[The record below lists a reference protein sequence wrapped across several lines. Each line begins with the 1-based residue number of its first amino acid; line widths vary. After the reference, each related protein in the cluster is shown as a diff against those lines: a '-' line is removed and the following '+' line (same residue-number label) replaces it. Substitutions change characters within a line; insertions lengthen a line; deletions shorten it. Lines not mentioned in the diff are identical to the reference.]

1 MDNIILER
9 EGRTAILTINRPD
22 KRNALNLATR
32 REIALVLDQVA
43 QDPGVGVLIVTGAGD
58 AAFIS
63 GSDLNEFGRM
73 APLQALEFCD
83 TLGQRLYHRFE
94 ELDLPVIAMINGLC
108 LGGGLE
114 VALACDIRIAS
125 DSAKFGQ
132 PEVHLGIMPGSGAT
146 QRLPRLVGQGLARE
160 MIFTG
165 RVLEAEE
172 AQRIGL
178 INRVVPAAELRS
190 VCLEMAAEI
199 GAKSAFSLKMAKRA
213 LRMGQ
218 EIGIN
223 AGLAY
228 EALAETAV
236 FCHPDKE
243 EGVQAFFD
251 KRKPGFNKDKTD
263 KDKDK

>member
-1 MDNIILER
+1 MEYRNILFEQ
-9 EGRTAILTINRPD
+9 EGRVAFLTVNRPE
-22 KRNALNLATR
+22 KRNTLNLETR
-32 REIALVLDQVA
+32 REIAGVLLGLRE
-43 QDPGVGVLIVTGAGD
+43 DPGVGVLVVTGAGD
-58 AAFIS
+58 KSFIT

-73 APLQALEFCD
+73 APLEALEFCD
-83 TLGQRLYHRFE
+83 TLGQRLYHRLE
-94 ELDLPVIAMINGLC
+94 ELDIPVIAMINGLC

-125 DSAKFGQ
+125 ETAKFGQ

-165 RVLEAEE
+165 RVLEARE
-172 AQRIGL
+172 ALGMGL
-178 INRVVPAAELRS
+178 VNRAVPARELRS
-190 VCLEMAAEI
+190 VCLDMARVIAS
-199 GAKSAFSLKMAKRA
+199 KSAFSLKMAKRA

-218 EIGIN
+218 EIGVN

-251 KRKPGFNKDKTD
+251 KRSPKFNRDEE
-263 KDKDK
+263 

>member
-1 MDNIILER
+1 MKFRDIVFER
-9 EGRTAILTINRPD
+9 EGRVAVLTINRPD
-22 KRNALNLATR
+22 KHNALNLSTR
-32 REIALVLDQVA
+32 KEISQVLDLLRQDSGVGALV
-43 QDPGVGVLIVTGAGD
+43 VTGAGEKS
-58 AAFIS
+58 FIS

-73 APLQALEFCD
+73 PPLEALEFCD

-125 DSAKFGQ
+125 ETAKFGQ

-146 QRLPRLVGQGLARE
+146 QRLPRLVGQGMARE
-160 MIFTG
+160 LIFTG
-165 RVLEAEE
+165 RIIKEKEAL
-172 AQRIGL
+172 RIGL
-178 INRVVPAAELRS
+178 VNRVVPAAELRT
-190 VCLEMAAEI
+190 VCLDMAREI
-199 GAKSAFSLKMAKRA
+199 ASKSAFSLKMAKRA

-218 EIGIN
+218 EVGVN
-223 AGLAY
+223 AGLAF

-251 KRKPGFNKDKTD
+251 KRAPKFNRDED
-263 KDKDK
+263 

>member
-1 MDNIILER
+1 MEFKNIIFEQQ
-9 EGRTAILTINRPD
+9 GRVAVLTINRQEV
-22 KRNALNLATR
+22 RNALNLEAR
-32 REIALVLDQVA
+32 REIARVLDLVGR
-43 QDPGVGVLIVTGAGD
+43 DPGIGVLVVTGTGD
-58 AAFIS
+58 KAFIS

-73 APLQALEFCD
+73 PPLEALEFCD

-125 DSAKFGQ
+125 ENAKFGQ

-146 QRLPRLVGQGLARE
+146 QRLPRLVGQGMARE

-165 RVLEAEE
+165 RIIRPEE
-172 AQRIGL
+172 AKQIGL
-178 INRVVPAAELRS
+178 VNRIVPDADLRT
-190 VCLEMAAEI
+190 VCMDMAREI
-199 GAKSAFSLKMAKRA
+199 AGKSAFSLKMAKRA

-218 EIGIN
+218 EIGVN

-251 KRKPGFNKDKTD
+251 KRKPKFNEDED
-263 KDKDK
+263 L